1 MRSGVLAQTFSMI
14 YRYLLLFGLSA
25 AITGCQQP
33 KEKPANAV
41 SDMPSL
47 QRPAVL
53 FLGTSLT
60 AGYGIDPQQA
70 YPALIQ
76 QKIDSAGLGYRVVN
90 AGLSGETSAGALRRA
105 DWLFQQPISV
115 LVLETGANDGLRG
128 LPPDSL
134 RANIQG
140 ILDRAKRLRPA
151 PRLVLVGMRIP
162 PNYGRAY
169 TERFAAIYPEL
180 AKANGAVLV
189 PFLLDGVGGVR
200 SLNQADGVHPTA
212 EGQRKMAETVWRVL
226 EPVLRE
232 GSKDKRSV
240 TAAS

>member
-1 MRSGVLAQTFSMI
+1 
-14 YRYLLLFGLSA
+14 
-25 AITGCQQP
+25 
-33 KEKPANAV
+33 
-41 SDMPSL
+41 MPSSS
-47 QRPAVL
+47 RPAVV

-76 QKIDSAGLGYRVVN
+76 QKIDSAGLNYRVIN

-105 DWLFQQPISV
+105 DWLFQQPIEV
-115 LVLETGANDGLRG
+115 LVVETGANDGLRG
-128 LPPDSL
+128 LPADSL

-140 ILDRAKRLRPA
+140 IFDRAKRLRPA

-162 PNYGRAY
+162 PNYGRTYAQQF
-169 TERFAAIYPEL
+169 EAVYPQL
-180 AKANGAVLV
+180 ARSNGAVLV
-189 PFLLDGVGGVR
+189 PFLLEGVGGVR
-200 SLNQADGVHPTA
+200 GLNQPDGVHPTA

-232 GSKDKRSV
+232 K
-240 TAAS
+240 A

>member
-1 MRSGVLAQTFSMI
+1 MI
-14 YRYLLLFGLSA
+14 HRYLSLSA
-25 AITGCQQP
+25 VLVALLGCEQP
-33 KEKPANAV
+33 RNQPVSKTSSIMPAAAG
-41 SDMPSL
+41 PT
-47 QRPAVL
+47 VL

-60 AGYGIDPQQA
+60 AGYGIDPQEA

-76 QKIDSAGLGYRVVN
+76 QMIDSGGLDFRVVN

-105 DWLFQQPISV
+105 DWVVQQPIAV

-128 LPPDSL
+128 LPADSL

-151 PRLVLVGMRIP
+151 PRLVLVGMKVP

-169 TERFAAIYPEL
+169 GQHFESIYPEL
-180 AKANGAVLV
+180 AKSNGAVLV
-189 PFLLDGVGGVR
+189 PFLLEGVGGVR
-200 SLNQADGVHPTA
+200 SLNQPDGVHPTV

-226 EPVLRE
+226 EAVLRDVKAE
-232 GSKDKRSV
+232 PKNLR
-240 TAAS
+240 ASS

>member
-1 MRSGVLAQTFSMI
+1 
-14 YRYLLLFGLSA
+14 
-25 AITGCQQP
+25 
-33 KEKPANAV
+33 
-41 SDMPSL
+41 MPSAT
-47 QRPAVL
+47 RPAVL

-76 QKIDSAGLGYRVVN
+76 QKIDAAGLGYRVIN

-134 RANIQG
+134 RANIQA
-140 ILDRAKRLRPA
+140 ILDRAQRLHPRP
-151 PRLVLVGMRIP
+151 RIVLIGMRVP

-169 TERFAAIYPEL
+169 SHQFESVYPQL

-189 PFLLDGVGGVR
+189 PFLLEGVGGVR
-200 SLNQADGVHPTA
+200 ALNQADGVHPTA

-226 EPVLRE
+226 EPVLRQGE
-232 GSKDKRSV
+232 RRQGEAGEKVS
-240 TAAS
+240 

>member
-1 MRSGVLAQTFSMI
+1 
-14 YRYLLLFGLSA
+14 
-25 AITGCQQP
+25 
-33 KEKPANAV
+33 
-41 SDMPSL
+41 MPSAT
-47 QRPAVL
+47 RPAVL

-76 QKIDSAGLGYRVVN
+76 QKIDAAGLDYRVIN

-134 RANIQG
+134 RANIQA
-140 ILDRAKRLRPA
+140 ILDRAQRLHPRP
-151 PRLVLVGMRIP
+151 RIVLVGMRVP

-169 TERFAAIYPEL
+169 SQQFESVYPQL

-189 PFLLDGVGGVR
+189 PFLLEGVGGVR
-200 SLNQADGVHPTA
+200 ALNQADGVHPTA

-226 EPVLRE
+226 EPVLRQGE
-232 GSKDKRSV
+232 RRQGEAGERVS
-240 TAAS
+240 

>member
-1 MRSGVLAQTFSMI
+1 
-14 YRYLLLFGLSA
+14 
-25 AITGCQQP
+25 
-33 KEKPANAV
+33 
-41 SDMPSL
+41 MPSAT
-47 QRPAVL
+47 RPAVL

-76 QKIDSAGLGYRVVN
+76 QKIDSAGLDYRVIN

-134 RANIQG
+134 RANIQA
-140 ILDRAKRLRPA
+140 ILDRAQRLHPRP
-151 PRLVLVGMRIP
+151 RIVLVGMRVP

-169 TERFAAIYPEL
+169 SQQFESVYPQL

-189 PFLLDGVGGVR
+189 PFLLEGVGGVR
-200 SLNQADGVHPTA
+200 ALNQPDGVHPTA

-226 EPVLRE
+226 EPVLRQGE
-232 GSKDKRSV
+232 RRQGEAGEKVS
-240 TAAS
+240 

>member
-1 MRSGVLAQTFSMI
+1 
-14 YRYLLLFGLSA
+14 
-25 AITGCQQP
+25 
-33 KEKPANAV
+33 
-41 SDMPSL
+41 MPSAT
-47 QRPAVL
+47 RPAVL

-76 QKIDSAGLGYRVVN
+76 QKIDSAGLQYRVIN
-90 AGLSGETSAGALRRA
+90 AGLSGETSAGARRRA

-134 RANIQG
+134 RSNIQG
-140 ILDRAKRLRPA
+140 ILDRAQRLHPRPKI
-151 PRLVLVGMRIP
+151 VLVGMRVP

-169 TERFAAIYPEL
+169 SQQFESVYPQL

-189 PFLLDGVGGVR
+189 PFLLEGVGGVR
-200 SLNQADGVHPTA
+200 ALNQADGVHPTA
-212 EGQRKMAETVWRVL
+212 EGQQKMAETVWRVL
-226 EPVLRE
+226 EPVLKE
-232 GSKDKRSV
+232 GGRR
-240 TAAS
+240 AAETGERVS

>member
-1 MRSGVLAQTFSMI
+1 
-14 YRYLLLFGLSA
+14 
-25 AITGCQQP
+25 
-33 KEKPANAV
+33 
-41 SDMPSL
+41 MPSST
-47 QRPAVL
+47 RHAVL

-76 QKIDSAGLGYRVVN
+76 QKIDSAGLDYRVIN

-134 RANIQG
+134 RANIQA
-140 ILDRAKRLRPA
+140 ILDRAQRLHPRP
-151 PRLVLVGMRIP
+151 RIVLVGMRVP

-169 TERFAAIYPEL
+169 SQQFESVYPEL

-189 PFLLDGVGGVR
+189 PFLLEGVGGVR
-200 SLNQADGVHPTA
+200 ALNQADGVHPTA

-226 EPVLRE
+226 QPVLRQGE
-232 GSKDKRSV
+232 RRQGEAGEKVS
-240 TAAS
+240 

>member
-1 MRSGVLAQTFSMI
+1 MI
-14 YRYLLLFGLSA
+14 VRYAFLLGTVAGLFGCERPREDPP
-25 AITGCQQP
+25 AIP
-33 KEKPANAV
+33 SV
-41 SDMPSL
+41 SES
-47 QRPAVL
+47 QSTRPVVM

-60 AGYGIDPQQA
+60 AGYGIDPAQA

-76 QKIDSAGLGYRVVN
+76 QKIDSAGLGFRVVN
-90 AGLSGETSAGALRRA
+90 AGVSGETSAGALRRA
-105 DWLFQQPISV
+105 DWLFQQPVTV

-128 LPPDSL
+128 LPADSL

-151 PRLVLVGMRIP
+151 PRLVLVGMKVP

-169 TERFAAIYPEL
+169 GQRFESIYPEL
-180 AKANGAVLV
+180 ARSNGAVLV
-189 PFLLDGVGGVR
+189 PFLLEGVGGVR
-200 SLNQADGVHPTA
+200 GLNQPDGVHPTV

-232 GSKDKRSV
+232 HRAGGKNLR
-240 TAAS
+240 ASS